1 MRIGS
6 MQDLFVEQIQDLYDA
21 EQRLVKALPK
31 MAEAAASNELRNAF
45 TDHLEQTKGHVKRLE
60 QVFSEVGE
68 DAGGQICEA
77 MKGLIAE
84 GEEMIEDVKPSP
96 LRDAGLIATA
106 NRVEHY
112 EMAGYGTARTLAES
126 LGLSHSANLLQ
137 QTLDEVKRADANLSK
152 ISVEKVIPEAIHVKT
167 RTARYTGCWMLD
179 VGKPALDS
187 TEDAA
192 TNQPTSNI

>member
-1 MRIGS
+1 MLPSTGKENTTMRIGS

-21 EQRLVKALPK
+21 EQRLVRALPK
-31 MAEAAASNELRNAF
+31 MAEAAASNELRSAF

-60 QVFSEVGE
+60 QVFSEVEE

-126 LGLSHSANLLQ
+126 LGLSQSANLLQ

-167 RTARYTGCWMLD
+167 RTAR
-179 VGKPALDS
+179 
-187 TEDAA
+187 
-192 TNQPTSNI
+192 

>member
-21 EQRLVKALPK
+21 EQRLVRALPK
-31 MAEAAASNELRNAF
+31 MAEAAASNELRSAF

-60 QVFSEVGE
+60 QVFSEVEE

-112 EMAGYGTARTLAES
+112 EMAGYGTARTMAETLGMTRAAS
-126 LGLSHSANLLQ
+126 LLE
-137 QTLDEVKRADANLSK
+137 QTLEEEKQADAKLTR
-152 ISVEKVIPEAIHVKT
+152 IAEQKVNQQALQLGGRT
-167 RTARYTGCWMLD
+167 RTAR
-179 VGKPALDS
+179 
-187 TEDAA
+187 
-192 TNQPTSNI
+192 